1 MTTPNVTDRI
11 QQLPPD
17 VRATIEQ
24 LHQTTGMA
32 YEQIYAQ
39 FSKELASATIQDFK
53 DQFPNAA
60 EAELQAL
67 QMKFAS
73 GKIWRDNINLPGLVT
88 LKLVCIGHNGLQA
101 SRSGGV
107 YSNTYFISKERGVS
121 KIIRMNA
128 KGKKHA
134 EVYKI
139 LNPHTVY
146 DAVVGRFPGGDSLL
160 FDSRA
165 KFTNPIPI
173 QSSIKQLNDLLGIRT
188 IKVEEAVKFS
198 SKTTSDGWVIDTDW
212 RCILGYFSGEPRFF
226 ASKRNANVRRGVC
239 TITDESVKESP
250 RIDQQGNLVSPG
262 LTAWTAPEHLIYDQD
277 SFLAFSGPIQ
287 ARKSDEGE
295 VTVSMSC
302 YSIRPIHATR
312 LDVEIEDR

>member
-1 MTTPNVTDRI
+1 MATLNITDKI

-17 VRATIEQ
+17 VRSTIEQ
-24 LHQTTGMA
+24 LRQTTGMT

-39 FSKELASATIQDFK
+39 FSKELASASIQDFR

-60 EAELQAL
+60 DTELLAL

-73 GKIWRDNINLPGLVT
+73 GKVWRDNINLPGLVT

-107 YSNTYFISKERGVS
+107 YSNTYFVAKERGAS

-134 EVYKI
+134 EVYKA
-139 LNPHTVY
+139 LNPLTAY
-146 DAVVGRFPGGDSLL
+146 DATVGRFPGGDSLL

-165 KFTNPIPI
+165 RFSNPIPI

-188 IKVEEAVKFS
+188 IKVDEAVKFS
-198 SKTTSDGWVIDTDW
+198 SRTTSDGWVIDTDW
-212 RCILGYFSGEPRFF
+212 RCIIGYFSGEPRFF
-226 ASKRNANVRRGVC
+226 TSKRNPNVKRGVC

-250 RIDQQGNLVSPG
+250 RIDQSGNLVSPG

-277 SFLAFSGPIQ
+277 SFLAFFGPIQ
-287 ARKSDEGE
+287 TRKNDEGE
-295 VTVSMSC
+295 TSVSMSC

>member
-1 MTTPNVTDRI
+1 MTTPNITDKI

-17 VRATIEQ
+17 VRSTFEQ
-24 LHQTTGMA
+24 LHQRTGMT
-32 YEQIYAQ
+32 YDEVYAQ
-39 FSKELASATIQDFK
+39 FTKELNTATIQDFR

-60 EAELQAL
+60 DAELLAL
-67 QMKFAS
+67 RMKFAS

-88 LKLVCIGHNGLQA
+88 LKLVYIGHNGLQA

-107 YSNTYFISKERGVS
+107 YSNTYFVTKERGVN
-121 KIIRMNA
+121 KIVRMNA

-134 EVYKI
+134 EVYKA
-139 LNPHTVY
+139 LNPHTAY

-165 KFTNPIPI
+165 RFTNPTAI
-173 QSSIKQLNDLLGIRT
+173 QSSIKQLNDLLSIRT
-188 IKVEEAVKFS
+188 ISVEEAVKFS
-198 SKTTSDGWVIDTDW
+198 SRTTSDGWVIDTDW

-226 ASKRNANVRRGVC
+226 SSKRNANVKRGVC

-250 RIDQQGNLVSPG
+250 RIDQSGNLVSPG

-277 SFLAFSGPIQ
+277 SFLAFLGPIQ
-287 ARKSDEGE
+287 TRKSDEGE
-295 VTVSMSC
+295 VSVSMSC

>member
-1 MTTPNVTDRI
+1 MSAVNVTEKI

-17 VRATIEQ
+17 VRSTIEQ
-24 LHQTTGMA
+24 LHQTTGMT

-39 FSKELASATIQDFK
+39 FNRELTSATIQEFR

-60 EAELQAL
+60 DDELRAL

-73 GKIWRDNINLPGLVT
+73 GKVWRDNINLPTLVT
-88 LKLVCIGHNGLQA
+88 LKLVYIGHNGLQA

-107 YSNTYFISKERGVS
+107 YSNTYFLAKERGVS

-134 EVYKI
+134 EVYKV
-139 LNPHTVY
+139 LNPHTAY

-165 KFTNPIPI
+165 RFANPIPI
-173 QSSIKQLNDLLGIRT
+173 QSSIKQLNDMLSIRT
-188 IKVEEAVKFS
+188 ITVEEAVKFS
-198 SKTTSDGWVIDTDW
+198 SRTTSDGWVIDTDW

-226 ASKRNANVRRGVC
+226 SSKRNANVKRGVC

-250 RIDQQGNLVSPG
+250 RIDQSGNLVSPG

-277 SFLAFSGPIQ
+277 SFLAFLGPIQ
-287 ARKSDEGE
+287 ARKDDEGE
-295 VTVSMSC
+295 VSVSMSC